1 MLPRHQKGIIHL
13 LPLEVIFA
21 LIVVGAIFYVV
32 SQGIVKLPSSLT
44 SLFQKGPKVEL
55 QESYQNPFKK
65 ETQYVNP
72 FETYKNPF
80 TVSR

>member
-1 MLPRHQKGIIHL
+1 MRQKGIIHL
-13 LPLEVIFA
+13 LPLEVIFV
-21 LIVVGAIFYVV
+21 LIVAGVLVYLVT
-32 SQGIVKLPSSLT
+32 QGIIKLPT

-80 TVSR
+80 TVNR